1 MLNKKLDGINV
12 NFFKTVVLIGVTL
25 NFKTTSMKNRLLFAL
40 LLGLTFCSL
49 SAQDL
54 NFGVKGGVN
63 VASIGGGNNYVGVA
77 GLGSKVGFHLG
88 GVVESP
94 FSEKFSLQAEL
105 LYSLQGSKWS
115 IGSGSNL
122 NLNYINLPIL
132 GKYYIIEGLSAE
144 AGPLVGFLLSTN
156 ADKADYGTIDIAFA
170 IGASYKLN
178 ENIFFSLRYNKGIS
192 NINKND
198 SIDYN
203 NQNNVFQISAGY
215 MF

>member
-1 MLNKKLDGINV
+1 MNV
-12 NFFKTVVLIGVTL
+12 NFFKIVVLIRITL

-40 LLGLTFCSL
+40 LLGLTFGSL

-63 VASIGGGNNYVGVA
+63 IASIGGGNSIGVA

-105 LYSLQGSKWS
+105 LYSLQGAKWS
-115 IGSGSNL
+115 IGSVSNL

-156 ADKADYGTIDIAFA
+156 GDKADYSTIDIALA